1 MRCLSAR
8 AALAACGLLLFFPI
22 SLRAAAPA
30 AGLTLG
36 DAVRQSLAKR
46 PELAAFAFETR
57 QREAGIAAAGL
68 RPAPQVEVLLEDA
81 PGTGA
86 RKGFD
91 AAQASLLLSQV
102 IELGGKR
109 EARVAVARASGT
121 ALANDRAIAQLD
133 IVADVGRRFI
143 EVLRGQA
150 RHELAQE
157 GVRIAER
164 TLASVQQRV
173 DAARAPEAEAAR
185 AHVALVDARLALE
198 DTEHELEIARR
209 YLAAAMGD
217 REARFGQAVGD
228 LGTMPPSAALDE
240 LLARLEQSPDLL
252 QFADEAR
259 VRDSELRL
267 AELRRRADVRGTLG
281 LRRFEQGNDFA
292 LVAGVTM
299 PLFASRHAQPQVDA
313 ARARAERIP
322 VERESAFLR
331 LQSEL
336 YSLYLQLGHERELSA
351 TLRQELMPRLQQALD
366 LTAFA
371 YERGRYSFLEWSSAQ
386 SDLLEGRRRLIESTA
401 NFHLLRVEIERLTAS
416 GIDVSGVNP

>member
-1 MRCLSAR
+1 M
-8 AALAACGLLLFFPI
+8 LFFPI